1 MNSEQ
6 LIEQIKRNIRSL
18 GQRETASPVY
28 REESIPPRDRT
39 RPVAVPARV
48 RQMYALA
55 LGGESYYC
63 NDSRLFY
70 RQAKFMEDYTDSFPY
85 EGDDDFVYPTYQS
98 LGVEKLRGYFTW
110 RGRVRA
116 GEYPDAPGSFI
127 IIRAYELINRVGAG
141 TAKEGF
147 SALCGLWRRYGDKSP
162 QIGKRLTRW
171 AEDYAVF
178 YGIPPGSVPPE
189 IFGRERDDALG
200 ALLRY
205 GSVPDGELYS
215 AICRFSSYNPENSAF
230 YKARPELVRR
240 AVPRVWRAVADYFAK
255 RRKRSFF
262 EQLFG
267 YRARSYYDMFSGA
280 IFYADGD
287 HPPCDY
293 TVSDVKRYSC
303 RQGVWTCE
311 KYYIGAKKNQTVG
324 EMLRAI
330 DQGLRAAT
338 GFKATTKGGEALPK
352 YLREIIE
359 KEVALVAG
367 EWREAE
373 RAAAAPRVELD
384 LSRLGEIRAAAD
396 VTRDR
401 LLTDEETDPP
411 PADPAARQTEGTA
424 PGEPVSQW
432 GDYATVSEPA
442 GFGWQAP
449 VPGNPAGFSG
459 QLPASGEIAPASGE
473 PTNTGDPRG
482 HHYGGTARGAAG
494 STPGS
499 GAAYP
504 GTAPGGAPTPGKIED
519 GAAPSPGKTTDE
531 AATPNGTAPPP
542 NGRGGEPAGRRD
554 GYTVPFEP
562 ASFGGQPPAP
572 GEQAPASGE
581 PTNPGNPADQ
591 RGGYTAP
598 GDPVSQWGDYI
609 AAGGQ
614 PPASGE
620 PTNPGNPADR
630 RGDYATA
637 SGPAGFS
644 GQLPASGKQAN
655 QGDPG
660 GHHCGGTARGAAG
673 STPGS
678 GAAYPGTAPGGAP
691 TPGKIEDGA
700 APSPGKTTD
709 EAATPGDPAGRRGDY
724 AAAGG
729 QANPSRATSSSGQAT
744 PGGPAPSPIGP
755 SPGDA
760 SSPALDETTREF
772 LGLLLSG
779 GDYKR
784 YLLSRGVT
792 PDIAADRA
800 NEAFY
805 GVLGDTAVGF
815 EGEEPVI
822 VEDYIALVK
831 GAVER

>member
-18 GQRETASPVY
+18 KQREAASPVY
-28 REESIPPRDRT
+28 REESIPPRDSA

-359 KEVALVAG
+359 KEVALVAE
-367 EWREAE
+367 EWKEAE

-384 LSRLGEIRAAAD
+384 LSRLSEIRAAAD

-411 PADPAARQTEGTA
+411 PADPAARQTE
-424 PGEPVSQW
+424 
-432 GDYATVSEPA
+432 
-442 GFGWQAP
+442 
-449 VPGNPAGFSG
+449 
-459 QLPASGEIAPASGE
+459 
-473 PTNTGDPRG
+473 R
-482 HHYGGTARGAAG
+482 
-494 STPGS
+494 
-499 GAAYP
+499 
-504 GTAPGGAPTPGKIED
+504 
-519 GAAPSPGKTTDE
+519 
-531 AATPNGTAPPP
+531 
-542 NGRGGEPAGRRD
+542 
-554 GYTVPFEP
+554 
-562 ASFGGQPPAP
+562 
-572 GEQAPASGE
+572 
-581 PTNPGNPADQ
+581 
-591 RGGYTAP
+591 TAP
-598 GDPVSQWGDYI
+598 GDPASF
-609 AAGGQ
+609 GGQ

-620 PTNPGNPADR
+620 PTNPG
-630 RGDYATA
+630 
-637 SGPAGFS
+637 
-644 GQLPASGKQAN
+644 KQT
-655 QGDPG
+655 GT
-660 GHHCGGTARGAAG
+660 HCGGTARGAAG

-678 GAAYPGTAPGGAP
+678 GAAYPGTAPGAAP

-700 APSPGKTTD
+700 APSHDKTTD
-709 EAATPGDPAGRRGDY
+709 EAATPNGAAPSPNGRGGEPTDQWSGY
-724 AAAGG
+724 TAPGG

-744 PGGPAPSPIGP
+744 PDGPAPSPIGP
-755 SPGDA
+755 SPKDA
-760 SSPALDETTREF
+760 PSPALDETTREF
-772 LGLLLSG
+772 LGLLLNG